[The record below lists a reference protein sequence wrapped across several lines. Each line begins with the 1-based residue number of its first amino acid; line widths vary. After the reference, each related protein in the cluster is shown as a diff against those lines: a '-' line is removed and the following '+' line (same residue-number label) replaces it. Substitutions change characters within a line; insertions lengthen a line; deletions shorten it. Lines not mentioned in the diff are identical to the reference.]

1 MCAPKCQCP
10 RNPEVLDPP
19 GARVTDGCVLPDEGT
34 RDQTQVLCK
43 SRNHSTAELS
53 THPTQALKF

>member
-1 MCAPKCQCP
+1 M
-10 RNPEVLDPP
+10 LDPP